1 MLDEDLRSATKVAAG
16 DYSWD
21 DAPAQWRRAIRE
33 LAVSLQADWPAL
45 GITTG

>member
-21 DAPAQWRRAIRE
+21 DAPDQWRRAIRE
-33 LAVSLQADWPAL
+33 LAVSLQADWPSL